1 MAEEKCRAVLLLIQV
16 VLTRLGDTV
25 GLVRRIEGL
34 VFGVVF
40 FFFSFSFLFSPDKAP
55 VLAYI

>member
-1 MAEEKCRAVLLLIQV
+1 MLLLIQV

>member
-40 FFFSFSFLFSPDKAP
+40 FFSFSFLFSPDKAP